1 MEEMEGQVE
10 DEIDDLKQQIER
22 FKKEKEKVRLIVG
35 KIGGMPALNTKI
47 FNIIFITLV
56 LVFLVIS
63 LISGGTL
70 RLAMIELAVAAI
82 ALKIIYVIHNQAR
95 VNHFQLWILTSL
107 EWRLSEMNKAIQ
119 EDRK

>member
-1 MEEMEGQVE
+1 MEESKGQVE